1 MSWGAVLNFAKVATA
16 GAAAFSAYTGYKQY
30 KDNKK
35 AIKRSEARDAED
47 RKKATAVAKT
57 ELDATNRTIA
67 FRNRE
72 TDGRTRT
79 ASGRKKRTALDYF
92 LPKRQETG
100 GQFEDHLQRL

>member
-47 RKKATAVAKT
+47 RKQATAVANA
-57 ELDATNRTIA
+57 ELKQTNQTVA
-67 FRNRE
+67 FRNSSK
-72 TDGRTRT
+72 
-79 ASGRKKRTALDYF
+79 SGRRRGTALDYF
-92 LPKRQETG
+92 LPPKYENSTP
-100 GQFEDHLQRL
+100 GQFDNLKRL